1 MNLFR
6 KSRTGWL
13 LISLFVFNAAYA
25 EEQGRETSVSWHQFK
40 SEEGRFS
47 IQFPTLPAI
56 KTHDQNSI
64 IGHVTNHLFESRS
77 HLGDFSV
84 DYSDLPGFAITFT
97 GNETIY
103 SHATGALLKDTLGK
117 LKSSKDFNYQGHTGK
132 HLIYDIPHASE
143 KPEFD
148 GQAYLLLI
156 DKRLYVINVVAPANT
171 EETQVNHFLN
181 SLLFD

>member
-1 MNLFR
+1 MQFKGFNATEGNNTMNLFR

-117 LKSSKDFNYQGHTGK
+117 LKSSKDFNYQGHPELAEESLFYPAAL
-132 HLIYDIPHASE
+132 HLLPLT
-143 KPEFD
+143 KP
-148 GQAYLLLI
+148 Q
-156 DKRLYVINVVAPANT
+156 
-171 EETQVNHFLN
+171 
-181 SLLFD
+181 SLLVHPGLMEICDL